1 MRHRREPTRNRTGWT
16 SNVLNE
22 LSELFV
28 AFAATAQRPVLDI
41 GAAYGVATHPAL
53 AAGATVY
60 ANDADPA
67 HLAALEAATPP
78 AHRPRLHLS
87 PGHFPQDL
95 DFPPGSLDA
104 VHASNVLHFL
114 IGDELITGIANVRR
128 WLAPGGR
135 LFIQAGT
142 PYQQP
147 FQAFIPI
154 YEERVRTGDRWPG
167 WIEDA
172 RAISTHKKL
181 SQIPR
186 SLHLLDESV
195 LTHLVATSGLT
206 VDRAWTYCRRDLPKS
221 MQLNGREGVAL
232 IASSYTQ

>member
-1 MRHRREPTRNRTGWT
+1 MRHRRQPTQNRTGWT

-53 AAGATVY
+53 AAGAIVY
-60 ANDADPA
+60 ANDSDPT
-67 HLAALEAATPP
+67 HLAALETATPP
-78 AHRPRLHLS
+78 DHRPRLHLI
-87 PGHFPQDL
+87 PGRFPQDL
-95 DFPPGSLDA
+95 DFPAGSLDA

-114 IGDELITGIANVRR
+114 TGDELSVGIANICR

-154 YEERVRTGDRWPG
+154 YEERVRAGEPWPG

-186 SLHLLDESV
+186 SLHLLDEGT
-195 LTHLVATSGLT
+195 LTNLVVSSGLA
-206 VDRAWTYCRRDLPKS
+206 VERCWTYCRRDLPKS
-221 MQLNGREGVAL
+221 MHLNGREGVGLVATL
-232 IASSYTQ
+232 IY